1 MPSLFFFFIRLSP
14 KPMTLIGHFFAVALY
29 AIYFNF
35 KSESWS
41 TKPRALFKSGAILY
55 RACTVMLPLIY
66 SELKYLVYWGALHA
80 DTERPGANRH
90 VAYLEAKQNFVF
102 FFVSSFSVCLPA
114 ENGAVGHLKSW
125 SWFFIIVGFFFYSI
139 PLPYWGCHCLS
150 VLLNALFNLDILC
163 NNAFGVNLF
172 VLTHTLAYMLGDC
185 TYSVSTHTLNY
196 TEYST
201 LWNYSCQTELLCGT
215 WHLNFLR
222 ILQ

>member
-90 VAYLEAKQNFVF
+90 VAYLEAKQNFGF
-102 FFVSSFSVCLPA
+102 FLSVVSLCAFLLRMVLLA
-114 ENGAVGHLKSW
+114 ILNHDRDFLLSW
-125 SWFFIIVGFFFYSI
+125 VFFFYSI